1 MKLVKEQ
8 AVTIAALKAN
18 QPKRSRKQPSQQS
31 NLPKSIEDRREMISH
46 LGRQFALMNNPFFPV
61 KLEGHLVGSTQP
73 NLASSDSER
82 YRSDATMQACL
93 LAEVYEVV
101 PSDLHAAMQEYRQF
115 EHIVSH
121 SLTELFF
128 QS

>member
-1 MKLVKEQ
+1 
-8 AVTIAALKAN
+8 
-18 QPKRSRKQPSQQS
+18 
-31 NLPKSIEDRREMISH
+31 MISH

-61 KLEGHLVGSTQP
+61 KLEGHLVGLTQP

-82 YRSDATMQACL
+82 YQSDATMQACL